1 MNQSTKL
8 RLSYGNC
15 EHIRD
20 WFQFVESKRR
30 TDVDLKLH
38 KRIVQL
44 VGLWEKKNNSE
55 GIMFLRRPEAELV
68 GRWFLMVPKVVR
80 GKPDEETY
88 KTIVGYL
95 SQS

>member
-8 RLSYGNC
+8 RLSYADC

-20 WFQFVESKRR
+20 WYQFVELQRR
-30 TDVDLKLH
+30 TDVDEKLF
-38 KRIVQL
+38 KRITQL
-44 VGLWEKKNNSE
+44 VGIWQKNNNSE

-68 GRWFLMVPKVVR
+68 GRWFLMVPKIVR
-80 GKPDEETY
+80 GKPDDDSY
-88 KTIVGYL
+88 KIIVGYL

>member
-8 RLSYGNC
+8 RLSYADC

-20 WFQFVESKRR
+20 WFQFVEPQRR

-38 KRIVQL
+38 KRITQL
-44 VGLWEKKNNSE
+44 VGVWEKNHNSE
-55 GIMFLRRPEAELV
+55 GIMFIRRPEAELV
-68 GRWFLMVPKVVR
+68 ARWFLMVPKIVR
-80 GKPDEETY
+80 GKPDEDTY